1 MRTTPY
7 VVLHVYSTNVA
18 DTVWLMSDVIGCFQP
33 LPQTIADY
41 HGVSAMLSF
50 NAGEEVVVYVVP
62 RDASSPESTQPIY
75 IRVADS
81 WREYRRI
88 RTLFENQG
96 RGRIEACLY
105 SGSIDGF
112 YFDFPAGGF
121 FSVSDESGNLFTISS
136 FREA

>member
-1 MRTTPY
+1 MRMTPY
-7 VVLHVYSTNVA
+7 IVLHVYSANVA
-18 DTVWLMSDVIGCFQP
+18 DTVWLMSEAIGCFRT

-50 NAGEEVVVYVVP
+50 IMSDAVAVYVVP

-81 WREYRRI
+81 WREYGRI
-88 RTLFENQG
+88 RTLFKDQG
-96 RGRIEACLY
+96 RGRIEPSPY
-105 SGSIDGF
+105 GGSLDGF